1 MKIPSQ
7 NEKTISMCHLGRLRM
22 RMQSLRPRDRRR
34 SSVTRLL
41 FRGTNDCSERIS
53 REHYM
58 SKSVLDQLGN
68 TLRVTGMPLLNPGFY
83 QNGDRQYV
91 VGLFSRWQRFRR
103 RLPRCVS
110 SAPCTARKLAISAR
124 RSGRRNMPL
133 RQRARGHDRANAD
146 GFWHPGRRRSVVCL
160 GTSTRRCRRH
170 PRCVGAHPF
179 RRAHA
184 A

>member
-1 MKIPSQ
+1 
-7 NEKTISMCHLGRLRM
+7 MCHLDFDGHLRT
-22 RMQSLRPRDRRR
+22 RMQSP
-34 SSVTRLL
+34 SPPGPQTRFSHPSCYLA
-41 FRGTNDCSERIS
+41 GTDDCSERIS

-91 VGLFSRWQRFRR
+91 VGLFSRWQRFQRG
-103 RLPRCVS
+103 LQRCVS

-146 GFWHPGRRRSVVCL
+146 GFWHPE
-160 GTSTRRCRRH
+160 RRH
-170 PRCVGAHPF
+170 SAVPWDV
-179 RRAHA
+179 HA
-184 A
+184 SMS